1 MAITTQNGLY
11 YYKGIPYTNLQDA
24 KNAEMGDSSMTI
36 KPNMPAPSGIPTQP
50 QRMTNPTKYETY
62 GLSPQ
67 PSNLLDMSVN
77 QGRPAPKFT
86 PQPRPDQ
93 MMQDMTPASMK
104 SQPQTPS
111 PAPSPE
117 MSFMDRLTSKQ
128 GIGAIGNAMLSMSQ
142 DPRLQQMGVQN
153 LQKMQE
159 QKSELGKVNKTIAML
174 RQRGENKL
182 ADFIEANP
190 TMAKTALTQWLQ
202 QTYGARSG
210 IKTSAVMTDPKTGQQ
225 YVVETDPNTGSIN
238 RRNVEGAFGETPEA
252 KTARATQQELTLAD
266 MKRSQ
271 AAAADT
277 YKQFSNISS
286 QIRNLETI
294 KAELNTGN
302 ARTGIVDQFLPAFS
316 EATAT
321 LRSAANSLG
330 IDVINSAT
338 FGALSATELKL
349 ALDTALPQGL
359 DEPELLQW
367 VNKKLEAQK
376 KLQREIAKQADRL
389 ASGVPYTEW
398 VKDVVKPFAT
408 APQAQSSG
416 GTIEVDF

>member
-1 MAITTQNGLY
+1 MINKDWMFDENGNLVPSLLDITKTGFNSPPEPAKVIASNPTSTQ
-11 YYKGIPYTNLQDA
+11 T
-24 KNAEMGDSSMTI
+24 
-36 KPNMPAPSGIPTQP
+36 PTQSSGG
-50 QRMTNPTKYETY
+50 QG
-62 GLSPQ
+62 GLGG
-67 PSNLLDMSVN
+67 LLS
-77 QGRPAPKFT
+77 AFT
-86 PQPRPDQ
+86 GGGGNFDW
-93 MMQDMTPASMK
+93 
-104 SQPQTPS
+104 
-111 PAPSPE
+111 
-117 MSFMDRLTSKQ
+117 
-128 GIGAIGNAMLSMSQ
+128 GGALGKLGAAHLALSQ
-142 DPRLQQMGVQN
+142 DPA
-153 LQKMQE
+153 LQKIGA
-159 QKSELGKVNKTIAML
+159 QKLQSIRDTKAEMGKVNKTIAML
-174 RQRGENKL
+174 RQRGEHKL

-202 QTYGARSG
+202 QTYGPRSG

-225 YVVETDPNTGSIN
+225 YVVETDPNTGAIN
-238 RRNVEGAFGETPEA
+238 RRNVEGAIGLTPEEKA
-252 KTARATQQELTLAD
+252 GLESTNALKLAD

-271 AAAADT
+271 TAAADA

-294 KAELNTGN
+294 KSELNTGN

-398 VKDVVKPFAT
+398 VKEVVKPFT
-408 APQAQSSG
+408 SEPQPQESVPNVVV
-416 GTIEVDF
+416 EVDY

>member
-1 MAITTQNGLY
+1 MLGQQQIRPLGNGKFQTPAGVFNTYAEAMASLAKPMSPALSQPSYGDKMSTMADPNAMAKSQAAIQSSPA
-11 YYKGIPYTNLQDA
+11 IP
-24 KNAEMGDSSMTI
+24 
-36 KPNMPAPSGIPTQP
+36 MPAG
-50 QRMTNPTKYETY
+50 
-62 GLSPQ
+62 GL
-67 PSNLLDMSVN
+67 L
-77 QGRPAPKFT
+77 GAK
-86 PQPRPDQ
+86 
-93 MMQDMTPASMK
+93 
-104 SQPQTPS
+104 
-111 PAPSPE
+111 PAPSPVSAQE
-117 MSFMDRLTSKQ
+117 DPVQGQPSFMGRLTSAEGLS
-128 GIGAIGNAMLSMSQ
+128 GIGSMMLAMSN

-159 QKSELGKVNKTIAML
+159 QKSELGNVNKTIAML

-225 YVVETDPNTGSIN
+225 YVVETDPNTGAIN

-252 KTARATQQELTLAD
+252 QSARTTQEALTLAD

-271 AAAADT
+271 TAAADT